1 MKASKARF
9 QRQPGLYSM
18 TLVFKKKKK
27 KKSIIISVNAEK
39 EFWKN
44 LTPVCRF

>member
-9 QRQPGLYSM
+9 QRQPGLYIL
-18 TLVFKKKKK
+18 TLVFKNKKK